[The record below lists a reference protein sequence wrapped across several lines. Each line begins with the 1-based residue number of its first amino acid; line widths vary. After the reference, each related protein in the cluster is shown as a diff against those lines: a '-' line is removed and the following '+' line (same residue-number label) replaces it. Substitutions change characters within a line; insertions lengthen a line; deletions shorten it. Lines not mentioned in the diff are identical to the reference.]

1 MGLSFDLNIDRVIH
15 KINLASE
22 VAVEQAHVFIDQ
34 LTELG
39 AQAARE
45 KLDAETTKYGEK
57 RFSEGRGGS
66 AGRNDRGEMIS
77 KLVALGSSVDDNDTV
92 YGSVGWENPE
102 AYQYAQ
108 ELGGGNNI
116 PAANSLFAA
125 EEVMM
130 NNVARLGKNMKERV
144 RYRVGR

>member
-1 MGLSFDLNIDRVIH
+1 MGLTFDLNINKVIN
-15 KINLASE
+15 KVNLASE

-34 LTELG
+34 LTEIG

-45 KLDAETTKYGEK
+45 KLDAEVTKYGEK
-57 RFSEGRGGS
+57 RFSQGRGKS

-77 KLVALGSSVDDNDTV
+77 KLKAIGSKVDNSDNV

-102 AYQYAQ
+102 DYQFAQ

-125 EEVMM
+125 EEVMK
-130 NNVARLGKNMKERV
+130 NNVSRLGKNMKERI

>member
-1 MGLSFDLNIDRVIH
+1 MGITFDLNINKVVD
-15 KINLASE
+15 KANLAGR
-22 VAVEQAHVFIDQ
+22 VAIEQAHVFIDQ
-34 LTELG
+34 LTEVG

-45 KLDAETTKYGEK
+45 KLNAETTKYGEK
-57 RFSEGRGGS
+57 RFASGQGGS
-66 AGRNDRGEMIS
+66 AGRNDSGEMIS
-77 KLVALGSSVDDNDTV
+77 HLVALGATVDDNDNV

-125 EEVMM
+125 EEAMM
-130 NNVARLGKNMKERV
+130 NNIGRLSKNMKERI